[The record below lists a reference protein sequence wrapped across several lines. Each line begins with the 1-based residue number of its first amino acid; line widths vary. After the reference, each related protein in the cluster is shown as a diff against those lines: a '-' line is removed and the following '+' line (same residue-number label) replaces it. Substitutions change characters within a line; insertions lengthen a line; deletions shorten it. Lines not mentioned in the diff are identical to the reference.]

1 MADHYRARDFV
12 WVPLGGPVTGKAQ
25 RLQLA
30 HVEGSGVAKSH
41 GQEYSYLLVRKY
53 SANGRRWMKTQSK
66 VDHRTVTR
74 CTPADLPNIERAA
87 NRRAL
92 LPHGRR

>member
-1 MADHYRARDFV
+1 MADHYRASDFV
-12 WVPLGGPVTGKAQ
+12 WCPLGGPQKGRAQ

-30 HVEGSGVAKSH
+30 HVEGSGTGKYH
-41 GQEYSYLLVRKY
+41 GVPYRYLLVRKY

-87 NRRAL
+87 DRRAL
-92 LPHGRR
+92 LPYGRS